1 VERHLTP
8 LTTNLVEEEQVKL
21 NRTLNL
27 RQEEIAQRRLLRF
40 RWNPLCPT
48 STRRGGSAE
57 SVEDRLKRIDTVR
70 RRLVFYAENGVSQ
83 GRQLALEDVCG
94 IRPLEEEGP
103 E

>member
-1 VERHLTP
+1 
-8 LTTNLVEEEQVKL
+8 
-21 NRTLNL
+21 LNL

-40 RWNPLCPT
+40 RWNTLCPT
-48 STRRGGSAE
+48 SKKRRGGSAE
-57 SVEDRLKRIDTVR
+57 SVENRLKRIDTVL